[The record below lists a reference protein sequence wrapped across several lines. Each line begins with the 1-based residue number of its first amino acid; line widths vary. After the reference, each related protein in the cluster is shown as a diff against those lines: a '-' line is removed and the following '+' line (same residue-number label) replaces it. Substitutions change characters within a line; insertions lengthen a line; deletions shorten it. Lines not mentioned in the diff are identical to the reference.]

1 MEPPGTAPGS
11 DPLMTSAFM
20 SIVRV
25 APDRR
30 NIGGR
35 GGLRKRPQACRGG
48 SVGQRRD
55 GLHPHGP
62 AFAGGARGPRGVPGL
77 CGAGRE
83 EGHEIHGRPEQRR
96 RTVSQPM
103 RHGPGEE
110 PAQAGWS
117 EAGLRRPGCP
127 RMTGRRPGALFPRG
141 LGSAKGRAA
150 LRRQTVQGMGS
161 GYPGC
166 GLLGCPGGGR
176 TRAGS
181 VRRGESAREG
191 YADPLG
197 GGVAVRACGGG
208 RRSARRADQKPALIF
223 SNSSSIRSRIA
234 GSSGVWAS
242 SVVSTGSSS
251 AAFSASGVISA
262 MAASFV
268 SA

>member
-1 MEPPGTAPGS
+1 
-11 DPLMTSAFM
+11 M